1 MKLTRIEKQTFSL
14 LMLSAFFNGFVFGSF
29 FIQDII
35 AKKALH
41 AVDWQI
47 TILVMLWPISNLFSI
62 WWGKI
67 LEHSKSLAKYFV
79 LAAVVGRL
87 SLVLM
92 LWVHNYYQYLA
103 LLILLFSFNAF
114 ISPAQNS
121 IFQTN
126 IRPRNRGLLFGY
138 FSSLI
143 TLVSIVFSFVAG
155 KMLDINEEWF
165 RYIFLLIGIFGCFSS
180 LIMAQIKTKKESFEE
195 KAFLTLKQVFIKPI
209 QRTLEVLR
217 TNKDFAIFQRNFFL
231 YGIGFM
237 IILPAIP
244 VYLVDFLKMDYTQT
258 FVAKGVI
265 AQIGILF
272 LAPVAGKIFD
282 KKHPAFFSSLS
293 FGGLSLYPLILLI
306 SSFFLKSN
314 FVNLIVYSSFLFFGI
329 AMSAVHISW
338 NMSSIIFAGK
348 EDASMYQSVHV
359 SLTGLRGIFA
369 PFLGFLI
376 LRLFGVRA
384 VFCVSMFM
392 FFLSSFLSY
401 KQYLKMKNKK

>member
-1 MKLTRIEKQTFSL
+1 MKLNQVEKKTFLL

-29 FIQDII
+29 LIQDII

-67 LEHSKSLAKYFV
+67 LEHSKNLSKYFI

-126 IRPRNRGLLFGY
+126 IRPGNRGLLFGY

-143 TLVSIVFSFVAG
+143 TLVSIVFSYIAG

-165 RYIFLLIGIFGCFSS
+165 RYVFLMIGVFGCFSS
-180 LIMAQIKTKKESFEE
+180 LIMAQIKQKKESFEE

-244 VYLVDFLKMDYTQT
+244 VYLVDYLKMDYTQT
-258 FVAKGVI
+258 FLAKGVI
-265 AQIGILF
+265 AQIGIFL

-282 KKHPAFFSSLS
+282 RKHPAFFSSLS
-293 FGGLSLYPLILLI
+293 FAGLSLYPLILLI

-314 FVNLIVYSSFLFFGI
+314 FVNLIVYSAFLFFGI
-329 AMSAVHISW
+329 AMSALHITW

-376 LRLFGVRA
+376 LRLLGVRA
-384 VFCVSMFM
+384 VFCVSIFM
-392 FFLSSFLSY
+392 FLLSSFLSY
-401 KQYLKMKNKK
+401 RHYLKMKKK

>member
-1 MKLTRIEKQTFSL
+1 MKLNQVEKKTFLL

-29 FIQDII
+29 LIQEII
-35 AKKALH
+35 AKKALL

-67 LEHSKSLAKYFV
+67 LEHSKDLSKYFV

-165 RYIFLLIGIFGCFSS
+165 RYVFLMIGIFGCFSS
-180 LIMAQIKTKKESFEE
+180 LIMALIKTKKESFEE

-209 QRTLEVLR
+209 ERTLEVLR

-258 FVAKGVI
+258 FMAKGVI

-282 KKHPAFFSSLS
+282 RKHPAFFSSLS
-293 FGGLSLYPLILLI
+293 FGSLSLYPLILLI

-314 FVNLIVYSSFLFFGI
+314 FVNLIVYSAFLFFGI
-329 AMSAVHISW
+329 AMSSVHITW

-392 FFLSSFLSY
+392 FLLSSFLSY
-401 KQYLKMKNKK
+401 KHYLKMKNEK

>member
-1 MKLTRIEKQTFSL
+1 MKLNRIEKKTFSL
-14 LMLSAFFNGFVFGSF
+14 LMLSAFFNGFVFSAF
-29 FIQDII
+29 QIQDII

-67 LEHSKSLAKYFV
+67 LEHSRSLSKYFV
-79 LAAVVGRL
+79 LAAIVGRL
-87 SLVLM
+87 SLVFM
-92 LWVHNYYQYLA
+92 LWIHNYYQYLA

-126 IRPRNRGLLFGY
+126 IRPKNRGILFGY

-143 TLVSIVFSFVAG
+143 TLTAIIFSFVAG
-155 KMLDINEEWF
+155 KMLDINEQWF
-165 RYIFLLIGIFGCFSS
+165 RYIFLMIGVFGCFSS
-180 LIMAQIKTKKESFEE
+180 LIMAQIKTKKESFDE
-195 KAFLTLKQVFIKPI
+195 KAFLTLKQVFFKPI

-258 FVAKGVI
+258 FLAKGVL
-265 AQIGILF
+265 AQVGILVF
-272 LAPVAGKIFD
+272 APIAGKFFD
-282 KKHPAFFSSLS
+282 KRHPTFFTSLS
-293 FGGLSLYPLILLI
+293 FGGLSLYPFILLI
-306 SSFFLKSN
+306 SSFLLKTN
-314 FVNLIVYSSFLFFGI
+314 FVNLIVYSAFLVFGI

-338 NMSSIIFAGK
+338 NMSSIFFAGK

-401 KQYLKMKNKK
+401 KHYLKMKKK